1 MNGQKAQRVESSAQN
16 INLINVG
23 YENIIRKKRRR
34 RNVIGDW
41 PSAIQKRKEKKEY
54 AAERD
59 RCFARRENETNA
71 GIGSNSRCC
80 YSATGMRS

>member
-41 PSAIQKRKEKKEY
+41 PSAIQKRKEKKKK
-54 AAERD
+54 
-59 RCFARRENETNA
+59 NMLQ
-71 GIGSNSRCC
+71 
-80 YSATGMRS
+80 SATGVSLDGKMKQTQV